1 MKCVC
6 ILLNVCTMHKLSVS
20 LKCGRHM
27 NTIFY
32 KECLNQM
39 NYGHFDLEN
48 KEYVITRPDTPA
60 PWANYLG
67 DPEYGAIISN
77 NAGGYSFVKS
87 GANGR
92 IIRYRFNSVAVDQ
105 PGRYIYLKDGE
116 TGDYWSAS
124 WSPVCKPLDEYKSE
138 CRHGTA
144 YTVITSEYKNIKT
157 ETTYYVPR
165 NALYEVWA
173 SKITNNDTKP
183 RKLSVTGYCEFVNDN
198 NYEQDQVNLQYTLF
212 ITRTYFKKNFI
223 LQKQNEIFKNPNN
236 ERFLGVAKAEVS
248 AYCGD
253 RDSFVGAYRGYANP
267 KGIEEGLKGD
277 LNYNTN
283 SCGALQSDIV
293 LQPGETK
300 EIIYVLGQRPEAVA
314 AEIIAK
320 YEKDGVVEAEIAEL
334 KKFWHSKLAN
344 LSVNTPDADFNNMI
358 NVWNAY
364 NCFITFIWSRAAS
377 FQYCGL
383 RNGYGYRDTVQDIQ
397 GIIHLAPE
405 MAKKQI
411 EFMLSAQVT
420 NGAGLPLV
428 KYDHKAGQENHPD
441 ENDPN
446 TAYAKETGHPSYRA
460 DDALWLFPTIYK
472 YISESG
478 DIQFLDEEI
487 LYANDGEKGTV
498 YDHLKR
504 AIMFSMNNLGNHGMP
519 AGLHAD
525 WNDCLRL
532 GKKGESTFVAF
543 QLVYAVKILRSY
555 AELKNDAEYVKYL
568 DEVKA
573 KLDTILSACWNEDR
587 WIRGYKED
595 GTVIGQRT
603 DPEAKMWLNPQSWS
617 VISGFA
623 SKEQAEKAMDSVERE
638 LNTPYGAMVMYPPY
652 VEHGFDGALMQCF
665 NKCTKEN
672 AGIFSQPQGWLILA
686 ESLLGHGNRAYK
698 YWKEAAPATYNDNA
712 EHRCLEPYVYG
723 QFVEGKDSPYAGRA
737 HVHWLTGTASTVM
750 VGTVEGILGMRPDAS
765 GLKVDPSISSDW
777 GSYTVTKTFR
787 GKKLNMTFNNP
798 DHVESGVKEIV
809 LNGEKLPSNHIPA
822 DKLKDVN
829 DIVVT
834 LGK

>member
-1 MKCVC
+1 
-6 ILLNVCTMHKLSVS
+6 
-20 LKCGRHM
+20 
-27 NTIFY
+27 
-32 KECLNQM
+32 M

-334 KKFWHSKLAN
+334 KEFWHSKLAN

-405 MAKKQI
+405 MANNLFDKLIAKLPKEKREI
-411 EFMLSAQVT
+411 LHHRYSTLTLEPEKLKFIDRMVADSRQVALNHT
-420 NGAGLPLV
+420 AGLSLPQQMQMGLFAAFALLDKENKYKQKMQEIIRRRLHALWENTGFTLTEDPLRV
-428 KYDHKAGQENHPD
+428 GYYTEIDMLVWAKKFYGDDFVEYLKRTYSPLNVVFRLAKETSLVLLNGGGFDGPEWSVRASLANLDEKDYATIGQGIKKILE
-441 ENDPN
+441 E
-446 TAYAKETGHPSYRA
+446 YAKE
-460 DDALWLFPTIYK
+460 F
-472 YISESG
+472 
-478 DIQFLDEEI
+478 F
-487 LYANDGEKGTV
+487 
-498 YDHLKR
+498 
-504 AIMFSMNNLGNHGMP
+504 
-519 AGLHAD
+519 
-525 WNDCLRL
+525 
-532 GKKGESTFVAF
+532 
-543 QLVYAVKILRSY
+543 
-555 AELKNDAEYVKYL
+555 KNG
-568 DEVKA
+568 KA
-573 KLDTILSACWNEDR
+573 K
-587 WIRGYKED
+587 
-595 GTVIGQRT
+595 
-603 DPEAKMWLNPQSWS
+603 
-617 VISGFA
+617 
-623 SKEQAEKAMDSVERE
+623 
-638 LNTPYGAMVMYPPY
+638 
-652 VEHGFDGALMQCF
+652 
-665 NKCTKEN
+665 
-672 AGIFSQPQGWLILA
+672 
-686 ESLLGHGNRAYK
+686 
-698 YWKEAAPATYNDNA
+698 
-712 EHRCLEPYVYG
+712 
-723 QFVEGKDSPYAGRA
+723 
-737 HVHWLTGTASTVM
+737 
-750 VGTVEGILGMRPDAS
+750 
-765 GLKVDPSISSDW
+765 
-777 GSYTVTKTFR
+777 
-787 GKKLNMTFNNP
+787 
-798 DHVESGVKEIV
+798 
-809 LNGEKLPSNHIPA
+809 
-822 DKLKDVN
+822 DKN
-829 DIVVT
+829 
-834 LGK
+834 